1 MVDKNYT
8 LTRYACYSAN
18 VSMAAVAS
26 LSPLLFMTFRRLYG
40 LSYSMLGALVLIGF
54 CTQLLMDLVFS
65 FWAHKFNI
73 TAVVRVMPALTAA
86 GLISYALLPFFFPD
100 YAAAGIIVG
109 SMIFSASGGIAE
121 VFVSPVLAALPSK
134 TPDRDMSRLH
144 SMYAWG
150 VVAVAILSTLYLKAF
165 GDTSWHL
172 LALLWAIVPLCS
184 LVLFLRAPIPQLST
198 EKQAAGAFRFAVKG
212 KTLCLL
218 ALTALFGQPALAN
231 EPQHTP
237 PATDQRTAVLG
248 QPRTGTLHPA
258 PEEKA
263 KKDAQALFE
272 ESLRQMMPLDESQI
286 QEYRSRSDERDRA
299 LLPVSPTLNTRT
311 VRVTLEPGRSPVA
324 VFTTANIATSL
335 VFHDST
341 GQPWPITSVTNGGPS
356 FFQVLRPELPD
367 GNLLNVMPTQ
377 GYATS
382 SIVVTLQDRDIPL
395 VIRLESD
402 SVRAPERKADA
413 LVLFQLAHHGPKASV
428 PITKDIR
435 ETADSSMLAFL
446 DRVPPEQAARVRVEP
461 GSDDVLVWSYNGKH
475 YVRTIHSLMWPA
487 WTAVVNGAGNTRCYE
502 IPITSRLMISRNG
515 QIQTIRL
522 QLSK

>member
-172 LALLWAIVPLCS
+172 LALLWAIVPLYS

-212 KTLCLL
+212 KFLLCFFCIFFGGASECTMSQWSSGYLEQAL
-218 ALTALFGQPALAN
+218 GIDKVWGDVFGVAMFAVMLGLGRSLYASFGKNIKKVLTAGAAGAVVCYIVAAVSASPLPGLIACAMTGFCTSMLWPGSLIVASERFPSGGVTLFALMAAGGDLGGSVG
-231 EPQHTP
+231 PQIVGVV
-237 PATDQRTAVLG
+237 TDLVIGSDTAFRFAETAGLSVEQLG
-248 QPRTGTLHPA
+248 M
-258 PEEKA
+258 KA
-263 KKDAQALFE
+263 GILTAALF
-272 ESLRQMMPLDESQI
+272 P
-286 QEYRSRSDERDRA
+286 
-299 LLPVSPTLNTRT
+299 
-311 VRVTLEPGRSPVA
+311 
-324 VFTTANIATSL
+324 IA
-335 VFHDST
+335 
-341 GQPWPITSVTNGGPS
+341 
-356 FFQVLRPELPD
+356 
-367 GNLLNVMPTQ
+367 
-377 GYATS
+377 AT
-382 SIVVTLQDRDIPL
+382 
-395 VIRLESD
+395 
-402 SVRAPERKADA
+402 
-413 LVLFQLAHHGPKASV
+413 VLFATLLKKQRK
-428 PITKDIR
+428 
-435 ETADSSMLAFL
+435 
-446 DRVPPEQAARVRVEP
+446 
-461 GSDDVLVWSYNGKH
+461 SD
-475 YVRTIHSLMWPA
+475 
-487 WTAVVNGAGNTRCYE
+487 
-502 IPITSRLMISRNG
+502 
-515 QIQTIRL
+515 
-522 QLSK
+522 